1 MTIILITGTSTGI
14 GLATAVALG
23 RAGHTVYATMRNPA
37 RSPELQAITTK
48 EKLPITILTL
58 DVDDDEA
65 VTETVGQVLNR
76 HGRLDV
82 LVNNAGVGE
91 TGPIEELSLD
101 EFRRAM
107 ETNFFGTLRCIK
119 AVLPGMRQERRGCII
134 NVSSLAGRLVVGGF
148 STYTASKFALE
159 AACET
164 LAQEVKSFNIRVAIV
179 EPGVINTPIFDKMRA
194 VPDTTRYPQERRL
207 QALFSA
213 ALVQA
218 TSPMVVGEQIRQ
230 IVESDSWQLR
240 YPVGPDA
247 LPFLEWRARMSDE
260 EWVNFGATQADEAW
274 YKQIEQDFGLDARPS
289 LDRTGRRA
297 NQLQLTTLEG
307 AI

>member
-1 MTIILITGTSTGI
+1 MAITLITGTSSGI

-37 RSPELQAITTK
+37 GSPELQAIAT
-48 EKLPITILTL
+48 EENLPITILPL
-58 DVDDDEA
+58 DVDSDEA
-65 VTETVGQVLNR
+65 VTQVVGQILDK
-76 HGRLDV
+76 HGRIEA

-91 TGPIEELSLD
+91 TGPVEELPLA

-107 ETNFFGTLRCIK
+107 ETNFFGALRCMK
-119 AVLPGMRQERRGCII
+119 AVLPGMREQRGGCII

-159 AACET
+159 AISET
-164 LAQEVKSFNIRVAIV
+164 LALEVKAFNIRVAIV

-194 VPDTTRYPQERRL
+194 IPDTTRYPQERRL
-207 QALFSA
+207 QALFRA

-230 IVESDSWQLR
+230 IVESNSWQLR

-247 LPFLEWRARMSDE
+247 QPFLQWRARMTDE
-260 EWVNFGATQADEAW
+260 EWVDFNGTQSDEVW
-274 YKQIEQDFGLDARPS
+274 YQGIEKDFGLDARPKPE
-289 LDRTGRRA
+289 RNGKQTP
-297 NQLQLTTLEG
+297 QLAAERFV
-307 AI
+307 

>member
-1 MTIILITGTSTGI
+1 MAIILITGTSTGI
-14 GLATAVALG
+14 GLATAVVLG

-58 DVDDDEA
+58 DVDNDES
-65 VTETVGQVLNR
+65 VTEVVGQVLDR

-91 TGPIEELSLD
+91 TGPIEELPLG

-107 ETNFFGTLRCIK
+107 ETNFFGALRCIK
-119 AVLPGMRQERRGCII
+119 AVLPGMREQRSGRII
-134 NVSSLAGRLVVGGF
+134 NVTSLAGRMVVGGF

-159 AACET
+159 AASET
-164 LAQEVKSFNIRVAIV
+164 LAQEVKAFNIQVAIV
-179 EPGVINTPIFDKMRA
+179 EPGVIKTPIFDKMRA
-194 VPDTTRYPQERRL
+194 IPEATLYPQERRL

-213 ALVQA
+213 ALVQG
-218 TSPMVVGEQIRQ
+218 TSPMVVGEQVRQ
-230 IVESDSWQLR
+230 IVESGSWQLR

-247 LPFLEWRARMSDE
+247 LPFLDWRASMSDE
-260 EWVNFGATQADEAW
+260 EWVNFGATKADETW
-274 YKQIEQDFGLDARPS
+274 YKQIEQDFGLDARPKP
-289 LDRTGRRA
+289 DRAGRQA